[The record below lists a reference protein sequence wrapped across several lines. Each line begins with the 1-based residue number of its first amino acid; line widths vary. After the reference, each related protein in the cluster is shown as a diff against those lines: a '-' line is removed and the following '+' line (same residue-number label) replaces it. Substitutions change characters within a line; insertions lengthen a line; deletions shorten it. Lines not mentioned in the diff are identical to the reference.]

1 MIADITIG
9 QFMPG
14 KSFVHKLDPRMKII
28 VMSALIVFVFLAKN
42 MLSMGLMLGFVS
54 LLMLLTRISPVMYF
68 RGLKAIWFLIVF
80 TSVLN
85 MLYVRGD
92 TVLVKWGVFT
102 ITKEGLWQSGFIAM
116 RLVLVIVISSM
127 LTYTTSPTDLTAAI
141 ERLLRP
147 LNLFKVPVHELAM
160 MMTIALRFIPTLLEE
175 TEKIMNAQKARGA
188 DLESGGMMKRAKA
201 LIPILIPLFISSF
214 RRAFEL
220 ATAMD
225 CRCYT
230 GGAGRTRLNVLRYRF
245 RDGFAFVM
253 VAAVFVRIGRMHE
266 SLPDQGF
273 VMDMDIPLFQPV
285 DDIHSV
291 IPQSTNCAFSAL
303 ASSTSCRIRRFCGS
317 SAFCRM
323 VSASLRAW
331 LMIF

>member
-1 MIADITIG
+1 MISDITIG

-14 KSFVHKLDPRMKII
+14 KSFIHKLDPRMKII
-28 VMSALIVFVFLAKN
+28 TMTALIIFVFLAKN
-42 MLSMGLMLGFVS
+42 MLSMGLMIGFVFLS
-54 LLMLLTRISPVMYF
+54 MLLTRVSPMMYF
-68 RGLKAIWFLIVF
+68 KGLKAIWFLVIF

-85 MLYVRGD
+85 MLYIKGD
-92 TVLVKWGVFT
+92 TVLWEFWVLK
-102 ITKEGLWQSGFIAM
+102 ITAEGLWQSAFIAM
-116 RLVLVIVISSM
+116 RLVLLIIVSSM

-141 ERLLRP
+141 ERLLKP
-147 LNLFKVPVHELAM
+147 LNLIKVPVHELAM

-230 GGAGRTRLNVLRYRF
+230 GGSGRTRLNVLRYKF
-245 RDGFAFVM
+245 RDVFAFIL
-253 VAAVFVRIGRMHE
+253 VAAVCAGILYLNTLAP
-266 SLPDQGF
+266 SLVQ
-273 VMDMDIPLFQPV
+273 
-285 DDIHSV
+285 
-291 IPQSTNCAFSAL
+291 
-303 ASSTSCRIRRFCGS
+303 
-317 SAFCRM
+317 
-323 VSASLRAW
+323 
-331 LMIF
+331 

>member
-14 KSFVHKLDPRMKII
+14 KSFIHKLDPRMKII
-28 VMSALIVFVFLAKN
+28 TMTALIIFVFLAKN
-42 MLSMGLMLGFVS
+42 MLSMGLMVGFVF
-54 LLMLLTRISPVMYF
+54 LAMLLTRISPVMYF
-68 RGLKAIWFLIVF
+68 KGLKAIWFLVVF
-80 TSVLN
+80 TAVLN
-85 MLYVRGD
+85 MLYLRGD
-92 TVLVKWGVFT
+92 TVLFQWSFLTV
-102 ITKEGLWQSGFIAM
+102 TKEGLWQSAFIAM
-116 RLVLVIVISSM
+116 RLVLIIIISSM

-141 ERLLRP
+141 ERLLKP
-147 LNLFKVPVHELAM
+147 LNVVKVPVHELAM

-230 GGAGRTRLNVLRYRF
+230 GGEGRTRLNVLRYRF
-245 RDGFAFVM
+245 RDIFALVL
-253 VAAVFVRIGRMHE
+253 VIAACGGIVY
-266 SLPDQGF
+266 LNTLAP
-273 VMDMDIPLFQPV
+273 
-285 DDIHSV
+285 
-291 IPQSTNCAFSAL
+291 AL
-303 ASSTSCRIRRFCGS
+303 
-317 SAFCRM
+317 
-323 VSASLRAW
+323 VH
-331 LMIF
+331 

>member
-14 KSFVHKLDPRMKII
+14 KSFIHKLDPRMKII

-42 MLSMGLMLGFVS
+42 MLSMGLMLGFVF

-68 RGLKAIWFLIVF
+68 RGLKAIWFLILF

-116 RLVLVIVISSM
+116 RLMLVIVISSM

-253 VAAVFVRIGRMHE
+253 VAAV
-266 SLPDQGF
+266 
-273 VMDMDIPLFQPV
+273 
-285 DDIHSV
+285 
-291 IPQSTNCAFSAL
+291 CAGMIYLNTLAPAL
-303 ASSTSCRIRRFCGS
+303 
-317 SAFCRM
+317 
-323 VSASLRAW
+323 VH
-331 LMIF
+331 

>member
-14 KSFVHKLDPRMKII
+14 RSFIHKLDPRMKII
-28 VMSALIVFVFLAKN
+28 LMTGLIVFVFLAKN
-42 MLSMGLMLGFVS
+42 MLSMGLMIVTVFLA
-54 LLMLLTRISPVMYF
+54 MLLTRISPVMYF
-68 RGLKAIWFLIVF
+68 KGLKAIWFLILF
-80 TSVLN
+80 TSALN
-85 MLYVRGD
+85 MLYLQGD
-92 TVLVKWGVFT
+92 TVLWQYGVIT
-102 ITKEGLWQSGFIAM
+102 VTKEGLWQSAFIAM
-116 RLVLVIVISSM
+116 RLVLLIVISSM

-147 LNLFKVPVHELAM
+147 LNVIKVPVHELAM

-230 GGAGRTRLNVLRYRF
+230 GGEGRTRLNVLRYRF
-245 RDGFAFVM
+245 RDVFALLL
-253 VAAVFVRIGRMHE
+253 VAAVCSGMIYLNTL
-266 SLPDQGF
+266 SP
-273 VMDMDIPLFQPV
+273 
-285 DDIHSV
+285 
-291 IPQSTNCAFSAL
+291 AL
-303 ASSTSCRIRRFCGS
+303 
-317 SAFCRM
+317 
-323 VSASLRAW
+323 VK
-331 LMIF
+331 

>member
-1 MIADITIG
+1 MISDITIG

-14 KSFVHKLDPRMKII
+14 KSFIHKMDPRMKII
-28 VMSALIVFVFLAKN
+28 VMIALIVFVFLAKN
-42 MLSMGLMLGFVS
+42 LISMGFMLAFIF
-54 LLMLLTRISPVMYF
+54 LLMLITRVPLKMYF
-68 RGLKAIWFLIVF
+68 KGLKAIWFLVLF
-80 TSVLN
+80 TAVLN

-92 TVLVKWGVFT
+92 TVLCEFWIFT
-102 ITKEGLWQSGFIAM
+102 ITVEGLWQSAFIAM
-116 RLVLVIVISSM
+116 RLILIIIISAM

-147 LNLFKVPVHELAM
+147 LNLIKVPVHELAM

-188 DLESGGMMKRAKA
+188 DMESGGVIKRVKA

-230 GGAGRTRLNVLRYRF
+230 GGKGRTRLNVLRYKF
-245 RDGFAFVM
+245 RDIFAFVLT
-253 VAAVFVRIGRMHE
+253 A
-266 SLPDQGF
+266 
-273 VMDMDIPLFQPV
+273 
-285 DDIHSV
+285 
-291 IPQSTNCAFSAL
+291 
-303 ASSTSCRIRRFCGS
+303 
-317 SAFCRM
+317 AFCTAIIYMNTLAPALVR
-323 VSASLRAW
+323 
-331 LMIF
+331 

>member
-1 MIADITIG
+1 MISDITIG

-14 KSFVHKLDPRMKII
+14 KSFIHKLDPRMKII
-28 VMSALIVFVFLAKN
+28 IMTALIIFVFLAKN
-42 MLSMGLMLGFVS
+42 MMSMGLMIGLIFFS
-54 LLMLLTRISPVMYF
+54 MLVTRISLKMYF
-68 RGLKAIWFLIVF
+68 KGLKAIWFLVIF

-85 MLYVRGD
+85 MLYVKGD
-92 TVLVKWGVFT
+92 TVLFKYGIFT
-102 ITKEGLWQSGFIAM
+102 ITAEGLWQSAFIAM
-116 RLVLVIVISSM
+116 RLVLIIIISSM

-141 ERLLRP
+141 ERLLKP
-147 LNLFKVPVHELAM
+147 LNLIKIPVHELAM

-230 GGAGRTRLNVLRYRF
+230 GGSGRTRLNVLHYKF
-245 RDGFAFVM
+245 RDIFAFVL
-253 VAAVFVRIGRMHE
+253 VAAACVGIVYLNTLAP
-266 SLPDQGF
+266 SLVQ
-273 VMDMDIPLFQPV
+273 
-285 DDIHSV
+285 
-291 IPQSTNCAFSAL
+291 
-303 ASSTSCRIRRFCGS
+303 
-317 SAFCRM
+317 
-323 VSASLRAW
+323 
-331 LMIF
+331 